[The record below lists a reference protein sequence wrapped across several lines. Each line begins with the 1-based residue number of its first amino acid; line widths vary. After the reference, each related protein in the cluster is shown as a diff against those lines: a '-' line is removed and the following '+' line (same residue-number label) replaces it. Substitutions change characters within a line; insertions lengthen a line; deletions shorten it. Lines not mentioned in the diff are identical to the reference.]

1 MTNEQAASSKQQA
14 GADESAPVDAEVV
27 DAEVVEEDVR
37 DAEVVEDGD
46 GVHDASSTAAADEPA
61 KDGGGD
67 QDPLAAAVRERDEY
81 LALAQ
86 RARADFEN
94 FRRRAAAQ
102 TAEAEQRGRATLARN
117 LLPAIDNLQR
127 ALTAAGID
135 PESAES
141 AEDGLGKGVALVYN
155 ELIAALE
162 RDGVAHQTGVRRGKG
177 AGKPATVYAL
187 HPAAE
192 SYFSRAYQPVLAAVL
207 DVLVAELSAEQ
218 AAEILD
224 KVGRRLGASA
234 GAPAGGTL
242 AERAEAAAAA
252 LRALGGEVELV
263 ANEAGALVLR
273 GTGCP
278 LSSAVTSRPETCRA
292 VESFVSEVVGA
303 PVRECCSRDGRPRCC
318 FTVQPAA

>member
-1 MTNEQAASSKQQA
+1 MSQSGLHHRFLDSTRGQVATLLRR
-14 GADESAPVDAEVV
+14 GPRTVDE
-27 DAEVVEEDVR
+27 
-37 DAEVVEDGD
+37 
-46 GVHDASSTAAADEPA
+46 
-61 KDGGGD
+61 
-67 QDPLAAAVRERDEY
+67 LAAELGLTANAVRSH
-81 LALAQ
+81 L
-86 RARADFEN
+86 
-94 FRRRAAAQ
+94 
-102 TAEAEQRGRATLARN
+102 
-117 LLPAIDNLQR
+117 
-127 ALTAAGID
+127 
-135 PESAES
+135 
-141 AEDGLGKGVALVYN
+141 
-155 ELIAALE
+155 AALE
-162 RDGVAHQTGVRRGKG
+162 RDGVVHQTGVRRGKG

-207 DVLVAELSAEQ
+207 DVLVAELSTEH

-234 GAPAGGTL
+234 GAPAAGTL

-263 ANEAGALVLR
+263 TNEAGTLVLR

-303 PVRECCSRDGRPRCC
+303 PVRECCARDGRPRCC